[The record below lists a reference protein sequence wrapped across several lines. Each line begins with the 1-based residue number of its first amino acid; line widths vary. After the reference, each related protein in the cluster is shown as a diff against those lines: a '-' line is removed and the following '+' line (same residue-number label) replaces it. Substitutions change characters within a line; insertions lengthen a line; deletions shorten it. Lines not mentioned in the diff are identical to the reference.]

1 MNESD
6 VNLTN
11 PDIFNRVD
19 GAYDLARMAQSRVFV
34 VGSGGSRD
42 HVEQLARC
50 GVGELVVVDPDT
62 SSDTNIGTQF
72 AYVSDIGRNKVDVIC
87 ERLLDINPNLAVHT
101 VASRVQELSMAEL
114 EHLLLKPLAGRAA
127 PKQTLLALHTDDF
140 QTQAFGNR
148 VALHFGIP
156 TVSAQVYQQG
166 FGGEV
171 TFTHPDTTPAC
182 NRCALAGRYRA
193 YLEEGYANQVT
204 SRGTPIWSTTAINAL
219 AGQVTMMVLH
229 HNSEHPRWKGLLAKA
244 GNRNLIQMKFAP
256 DFPLPAFER
265 VYANA
270 DKGAMFFGET
280 VWLPQ
285 QADHPDTNGCPVCPD
300 CGGTGDLHDAVGS
313 FSGDLYAMR
322 TAITTTT
329 LEAV

>member
-1 MNESD
+1 MIDMN
-6 VNLTN
+6 VNGL
-11 PDIFNRVD
+11 DIFNRVA
-19 GAYDLARMAQSRVFV
+19 GAYDLPLMAQSRVFV
-34 VGSGGSRD
+34 FGSGGSRD
-42 HVEQLARC
+42 YTEQIARC
-50 GVGELVVVDPDT
+50 AVGEIVVVDPDT

-72 AYVSDIGRNKVDVIC
+72 AYVSDIGRPKVEVIS
-87 ERLLDINPNLAVHT
+87 ERLLDINPNLVVQT
-101 VASRVQELSMAEL
+101 VARRVQELSMSEL
-114 EHLLLKPLAGRAA
+114 ERLLFQPFDGRAA
-127 PKQTLLALHTDDF
+127 PKQVLLALHTDDF

-171 TFTHPDTTPAC
+171 TYTHPDTTPAC

-193 YLEEGYANQVT
+193 YLEEGYTNQVT

-229 HNSEHPRWKGLLAKA
+229 HNSDHSRWKGLLAKA

-265 VYANA
+265 VYGNA

-313 FSGDLYAMR
+313 FADDLYAMR
-322 TAITTTT
+322 TAPSTTTV
-329 LEAV
+329 EAV

>member
-1 MNESD
+1 MSD
-6 VNLTN
+6 KNLN
-11 PDIFNRVD
+11 LDIFNRVA
-19 GAYDLARMAQSRVFV
+19 GAYDLPLMAQSRVIV
-34 VGSGGSRD
+34 IGSGGSRD

-72 AYVSDIGRNKVDVIC
+72 AYVSDIGRPKVEVIS
-87 ERLLDINPNLAVHT
+87 ERLLDINPKLTVQT
-101 VASRVQELSMAEL
+101 VAARVQELSITDL
-114 EHLLLKPLAGRAA
+114 ERLILRPFAGKAA
-127 PKQTLLALHTDDF
+127 PKQVLLALHTDDF
-140 QTQAFGNR
+140 ETQAFGNR

-171 TFTHPDTTPAC
+171 TFMHPETTPAC

-193 YLEEGYANQVT
+193 YLEESYVNQVT

-219 AGQVTMMVLH
+219 AGQVTMIVLH
-229 HNSEHPRWKGLLAKA
+229 HKSDHPRWKNMLAMA
-244 GNRNLIQMKFAP
+244 GNRNLIQMRFAP
-256 DFPLPAFER
+256 DFTLPSFER
-265 VYANA
+265 VFAGA
-270 DKGAMFFGET
+270 DKGALFFGDT

-285 QADHPDTNGCPVCPD
+285 EADHPETNGCPVCPD
-300 CGGTGDLHDAVGS
+300 CGGTGDLHDAMGT
-313 FSGDLYAMR
+313 FANDLYVMR
-322 TAITTTT
+322 QAKATSP